1 MLFPDNPSSNSSVN
15 VSTLSSEAQR
25 RKNLKGLKKQ
35 YGLAEEPYI
44 EPWLDGNPQYA
55 DRAGERRARVGSDFP
70 HELDAA
76 PAHVEM

>member
-1 MLFPDNPSSNSSVN
+1 MASVN
-15 VSTLSSEAQR
+15 ALSSEAQR

-44 EPWLDGNPQYA
+44 EPWIENNVQYA
-55 DRAGERRARVGSDFP
+55 DRAGERRAKVGSDFP

-76 PAHVEM
+76 PAHVEV